1 MIKKL
6 LSLILAFVLVFSVM
20 PMGTEV
26 YASDTMSTLNALVKR
41 FPHGKYWNHVGK
53 SNNPDGVTTTA
64 CASHS
69 RCHWGVNRCNCN
81 SFDNAIQC
89 MGYAHKISYE
99 ITGVYPRNNY
109 QKIRSLKASDLRV
122 GDIIRYRWD
131 GHSICVTGVSGN
143 KISFT
148 DCNYI
153 GRCQIRWGVMDI
165 SSIIG
170 FSYVLRLKGNNRKNS
185 DIYFYQN
192 RTPVDNTPE
201 INLESNHEVWEMQDN
216 VLNLRSTYRTDAN
229 IVGKIPAG
237 ARFDIYDKYFDGTYM
252 WGKVAYGDMMGWCAL
267 NYSKYIEGYI
277 EKPGFT
283 NTNEA
288 YTAKNDITLGW
299 NEVTGTTKYILY
311 LYGSNGALIKEYNID
326 GEKTQKSIKLNKVG
340 QYSVEIVAVSDVT
353 PTWQMRSSIY
363 SFTIVNPEDI
373 IYVKSLAFT
382 APAKMVKGETVT
394 LIAEVTPNWA
404 SDCGIIWKTS
414 DKKIVSVNKQG
425 KLTAKKYGK
434 VTITATAADR
444 GKISY
449 KQQITVVPEAPEETS
464 QTAATTTSVTFK
476 WAKVN
481 DAKFYAIYKYNAE
494 TQKYD
499 KIDTC
504 KDTSYTMKAAAGKT
518 YKVKV
523 HAVAKSDTGNCYSE
537 ASEILSVV
545 SCPKAPTLEATS
557 GYKKAVLTWSESK
570 GATHYVVYQIKD
582 GKSYSVATVSAA
594 DNECKYTV
602 SNLKSGTYTFKVRAI
617 RKADS
622 IKGYGSYSSEVKVKV

>member
-6 LSLILAFVLVFSVM
+6 LSLILTVIMIFSAV
-20 PMGTEV
+20 PMGVEV
-26 YASDTMSTLNALVKR
+26 FAADTITTLNTLVR
-41 FPHGKYWNHVGK
+41 QFPHGKYWNHVGK
-53 SNNPDGVTTTA
+53 SNNPDGVTSTA

-69 RCHWGVNRCNCN
+69 RCHWGINRCNCN

-109 QKIRSLKASDLRV
+109 QKIKSLKASELRV

-131 GHSICVTGVSGN
+131 GHSICVTGVSGS

-165 SSIIG
+165 SDIMG

-185 DIYFYQN
+185 DIYFYK
-192 RTPVDNTPE
+192 NTVPE
-201 INLESNHEVWEMQDN
+201 VSEPDINLESNHEVWEMQDN

-252 WGKVAYGDMMGWCAL
+252 WGKVAYGELMGWCAL

-277 EKPGFT
+277 ERPEFT

-288 YTAKNDITLGW
+288 FTAKDTVTLSW
-299 NEVTGTTKYILY
+299 NEVTGTTEYILY
-311 LYGSNGALIKEYNID
+311 LYGSNGALIKEYRID
-326 GEKTQKSIKLNKVG
+326 GEKTQKNIKLNNAG
-340 QYSVEIVAVSDVT
+340 QYSAEVVAVCDVT

-363 SFTIVNPEDI
+363 SFSIVDPVDVV
-373 IYVKSLAFT
+373 YVKSVKFT
-382 APAKMVKGETVT
+382 APQKLTKGDSVT
-394 LIAEVTPNWA
+394 LEAEATPSWA

-414 DKKIVSVNKQG
+414 NKKIATVNKQG
-425 KLTAKKYGK
+425 KVTAKKYGK

-444 GKISY
+444 GKVSY
-449 KQQITVVPEAPEETS
+449 KQQITVVPEAPDEIS
-464 QTAATTTSVTFK
+464 QSAATTSSVTFK
-476 WAKVN
+476 WSKVS
-481 DAKFYAIYKYNAE
+481 DAKFYAVYKYNTD
-494 TQKYD
+494 TQKYE

-504 KDTSYTMKAAAGKT
+504 KETSYTMKASAGKT

-523 HAVAKSDTGNCYSE
+523 HAVASSDSGNCYSLAFE
-537 ASEILSVV
+537 MLEVV
-545 SCPKAPTLEATS
+545 SAPKAPTVKVMS

-570 GATHYVVYQIKD
+570 GATHYVIYQVKD
-582 GKSYSVATVSAA
+582 GKSYNIATVSAA
-594 DNECKYTV
+594 GNECKHTV
-602 SNLKSGTYTFKVRAI
+602 SNLKSGSYTFKVRAV

-622 IKGYGSYSSEVKVKV
+622 IKGYGSYSNEVNVKV

>member
-6 LSLILAFVLVFSVM
+6 LSLILAFMLVLSVV
-20 PMGTEV
+20 PLGTEAL
-26 YASDTMSTLNALVKR
+26 ASDAKSTLSTLVR
-41 FPHGKYWNHVGK
+41 QFPHGKYWNHVGK
-53 SNNPDGVTTTA
+53 SNNPDGVTSTA

-109 QKIRSLKASDLRV
+109 QKIRTLKASDLRV

-131 GHSICVTGVSGN
+131 GHSICVTGVNGN

-153 GRCQIRWGVMDI
+153 GRCQIRWGVMNLSD
-165 SSIIG
+165 IIG
-170 FSYVLRLKGNNRKNS
+170 FTYVLRLKGNNRKNS

-192 RTPVDNTPE
+192 KTPVESAPE
-201 INLESNHEVWEMQDN
+201 INLESNHEVWEMQDST
-216 VLNLRSTYRTDAN
+216 LNLRSTYRTDAN

-277 EKPGFT
+277 EKPAFT

-288 YTAKNDITLGW
+288 YVAKNTITLSW
-299 NEVTGTTKYILY
+299 NEVMGTTEYIIY
-311 LYGSNGALIKEYNID
+311 LYGSNGALMNEYRVNS
-326 GEKTQKSIKLNKVG
+326 EKFQKNIKLNKVG

-353 PTWQMRSSIY
+353 PSWQMRSGIY
-363 SFTIVNPEDI
+363 SFNIINPVDVV
-373 IYVKSLAFT
+373 YVKSLKFT
-382 APAKMVKGETVT
+382 APTKMVKGESIT
-394 LIAEVTPNWA
+394 LDAEVTPTWA
-404 SDCGIIWKTS
+404 SDCGITWKTS
-414 DKKIVSVNKQG
+414 DKKIASVNKQG
-425 KLTAKKYGK
+425 KVTAKKYGE

-444 GKISY
+444 GKVSY
-449 KQQITVVPEAPEETS
+449 KKQITVVPETPEDIS
-464 QTAATTTSVTFK
+464 QTGATTSSVSFK
-476 WAKVN
+476 WTKVN
-481 DAKFYAIYKYNAE
+481 DAKFYAVYKYNNE

-504 KDTSYTMKAAAGKT
+504 KENSYTMKASAGKT

-523 HAVAKSDTGNCYSE
+523 HAVAKSDSGNCYSE

-545 SCPKAPTLEATS
+545 SCPEAPTLKVSS
-557 GYKKAVLTWSESK
+557 GYKKAVLSWSESK
-570 GATHYVVYQIKD
+570 GATHYVIYQVKD
-582 GKSYSVATVSAA
+582 GKNVNIATVSSS

-602 SNLKSGTYTFKVRAI
+602 SNLKSGTYTFKVRAV
-617 RKADS
+617 RKADTL
-622 IKGYGSYSSEVKVKV
+622 KGYGNYSTEVKVKV

>member
-1 MIKKL
+1 MIKKI
-6 LSLILAFVLVFSVM
+6 LSLILVLVFVFAAVPVGSKA
-20 PMGTEV
+20 
-26 YASDTMSTLNALVKR
+26 YADDTMTTLNALVKQ

-53 SNNPDGVTTTA
+53 SNQPDGVTSTA

-109 QKIRSLKASDLRV
+109 AKVRSLKASDLRV

-153 GRCQIRWGVMDI
+153 GRCQIRWGVMNLSD
-165 SSIIG
+165 IIG
-170 FSYVLRLKGNNRKNS
+170 FTYVLRLSGNNRKNS

-192 RTPVDNTPE
+192 KTSEESKPE
-201 INLESNHEVWEMQDN
+201 INLDSNHEVWEMQDN
-216 VLNLRSTYRTDAN
+216 VLNLRSTYHTDAN

-252 WGKVAYGDMMGWCAL
+252 WGKVAYGELMGWCAL

-277 EKPGFT
+277 EKPVFA
-283 NTNEA
+283 NSNEA
-288 YTAKNDITLGW
+288 YPAKENVTLSW
-299 NEVTGTTKYILY
+299 NEVAGATEYILY
-311 LYGSNGALIKEYNID
+311 LYSGNGALVKEYRID
-326 GEKTQKSIKLNKVG
+326 AEKTQKTIKLSSAG
-340 QYSVEIVAVSDVT
+340 QYSAEVVAASNIT
-353 PTWQMRSSIY
+353 PSWQMRSSIY
-363 SFTIVNPEDI
+363 SFSIVKPVDI
-373 IYVKSLAFT
+373 VYVKSLKFSV
-382 APAKMVKGETVT
+382 PDKMVKGSAVIAE
-394 LIAEVTPNWA
+394 AEVTPTWA
-404 SDCGIIWKTS
+404 SDCGVTWKTS
-414 DKKIVSVNKQG
+414 DKSIATINKQG
-425 KLTAKKYGK
+425 KITAKKYGK
-434 VTITATAADR
+434 VTITCTAADR

-449 KQQITVVPEAPEETS
+449 KQKITVVPKAPDEIT
-464 QTAATTTSVTFK
+464 QTAATTASVTFK
-476 WAKVN
+476 WSKIS
-481 DAKFYAIYKYNAE
+481 DADFYAVYKYNTE
-494 TQKYD
+494 TQKYE

-504 KDTSYTMKAAAGKT
+504 KGTSYTMKVSAGKT

-523 HAVAKSDTGNCYSE
+523 HAVVKSETGNCYSE
-537 ASEILSVV
+537 ATEILEVV
-545 SCPKAPTLEATS
+545 SSPKAPTLKAVA

-570 GATHYVVYQIKD
+570 GATHYVIYQVKD
-582 GKSYSVATVSAA
+582 DVSYKIATVSAA
-594 DNECKYTV
+594 GNECEYTV
-602 SNLKSGTYTFKVRAI
+602 KNLKNGTYSFKVRAI

-622 IKGYGSYSSEVKVKV
+622 IKGYGSFSSEIKVKV